1 MSQKLTWKEDILDHN
16 DAKKMVE
23 TRSWKTARGLAQDG
37 CCTVCHKTD
46 ETIEHLVPGCKV
58 LANSEYVLKHNR
70 ALTIM
75 GVAWV
80 KEYGLVGG
88 ELVWY
93 KENEIGKLR
102 WDFEFHLH
110 GLN

>member
-1 MSQKLTWKEDILDHN
+1 M
-16 DAKKMVE
+16 
-23 TRSWKTARGLAQDG
+23 
-37 CCTVCHKTD
+37 
-46 ETIEHLVPGCKV
+46 
-58 LANSEYVLKHNR
+58 ANSEYVLKHNR